1 MQPIK
6 FYTENNRAAWN
17 EVMPKH
23 QAAVKDD
30 LDRRFAQPG
39 YIHQAEP
46 ELLRAFDTIQI
57 QGKDIL
63 HLCCNNGRELL
74 SLKNMGAGRC
84 VGVDISDAAIAEAN
98 ERAQKCGIACEFIR
112 ADVYELPGDLANSFD
127 VVHLTAGCLGWIP
140 DLKGFFRVLAAT
152 LRNNGVVLI
161 HEIHPFSEM
170 LPFDS
175 RQTEERLQIIEPY
188 FRDAPIVENSSLD
201 YVGGT
206 DYEAKPQYWFV
217 HTVSAVLM
225 AMFGSGLTLEE
236 FSEHPR
242 DISAGH
248 QKQEALNAGVPLSML
263 LIGKKTGR
271 GGDRIIYEDE
281 IRP

>member
-1 MQPIK
+1 MHDIK
-6 FYTENNRAAWN
+6 FYTESNRAAWN

-23 QAAVKDD
+23 QAAAKDD

-39 YIHQAEP
+39 YIHQTEP
-46 ELLRAFDTIQI
+46 ELLDAFEKIQI
-57 QGKDIL
+57 KGKDIL

-84 VGVDISDAAIAEAN
+84 VGVDISDEAIAEAN
-98 ERAQKCGIACEFIR
+98 ERAQKCGIDCEFIR
-112 ADVYELPGDLANSFD
+112 ADVYELPDDLANSFD
-127 VVHLTAGCLGWIP
+127 VVHVTAGCFGWIP
-140 DLKGFFRVLAAT
+140 DLNRFFRVIAST
-152 LRNNGVVLI
+152 LRKHGVVLI

-175 RQTEERLQIIEPY
+175 RQTGDRLQIIEPY
-188 FRDAPIVENSSLD
+188 FRDAPIIENSSLD

-206 DYEAKPQYWFV
+206 DYEAKTQYWFV
-217 HTVSAVLM
+217 HSVSAVIM
-225 AMFGSGLTLEE
+225 AMMRSGLTLEE

-248 QKQEALNAGVPLSML
+248 QQQELLNAGIPLSMI
-263 LIGKKTGR
+263 LIGRNICSQGEN
-271 GGDRIIYEDE
+271 DL
-281 IRP
+281 